1 MERSVPQDT
10 LLLTVEH
17 MNLKLLLKKGRGL
30 LKYLARALVFCLP
43 AVYIAY
49 LIYLLVI
56 ADMAIGGAQPQAVLD
71 SAFSGLLGITTGIYL
86 LLAFCGFLL
95 GLDLIVFRRTAQETA
110 ILNLILQAGM
120 VPVALFGGIL
130 YGVAMIP
137 PVVSAGFL
145 AILSV
150 PVIVPAGHLLLAAIL
165 IPGLQTIGA
174 AIRLRRLKAISIGAM
189 LLMLLTASTFVIA
202 PVLALLTTLAVLH
215 PERFPR
221 LARMIAPRKGE
232 ETNGSTI

>member
-1 MERSVPQDT
+1 MPQDT
-10 LLLTVEH
+10 LFFLNDMEMQV
-17 MNLKLLLKKGRGL
+17 LLKQGRGL

-43 AVYIAY
+43 AVYGLY

-56 ADMAIGGAQPQAVLD
+56 AGMALGGAQPQTVLE
-71 SAFSGLLGITTGIYL
+71 SAFSGLLGITGWIYVL
-86 LLAFCGFLL
+86 IALSGFLL
-95 GLDLIVFRRTAQETA
+95 GLDLVVFRRTARETA
-110 ILNLILQAGM
+110 LLNLILQVGM

-150 PVIVPAGHLLLAAIL
+150 PVIVPAGHLLMAAVL

-174 AIRLRRLKAISIGAM
+174 AIRLRRLKAISVGWTA
-189 LLMLLTASTFVIA
+189 LLILTAFTFVLA
-202 PVLALLTTLAVLH
+202 PVFSVMLALAVLRPLH
-215 PERFPR
+215 FPR
-221 LARMIAPRKGE
+221 LARMIAPAAKEGGA
-232 ETNGSTI
+232 TDG